1 MDDVVDIVAEKKN
14 LLAFDDKTLDN
25 VGADKVMS
33 TKNSLYFASVLKR
46 CSLPDFK
53 GMTNI
58 PGTFPFKVE
67 NCVIGII

>member
-33 TKNSLYFASVLKR
+33 TKN
-46 CSLPDFK
+46 
-53 GMTNI
+53 
-58 PGTFPFKVE
+58 
-67 NCVIGII
+67 